1 MNQLLFILSEVCT
14 ILNAHRASVFF
25 MEACEVVR
33 LIVNK
38 TAIPAAPKRRGNP
51 GYGQIKAIRVLVY
64 SRLKGLANDTR
75 TVEHLKKHPQDSR
88 TLGLNSVP
96 DRTTVGRWW
105 RRHVNLLEDAFKKT
119 AKMIEL
125 MMPTTHLIADSTPL
139 VDLYDMEARYGI
151 TSRGPF
157 KGFKLHAVVN
167 QAGLPLK
174 GLVTTGNCYDS
185 PFLPRLIEDLEAD
198 YVLADAGYNSK
209 RNLKAVRDMGAEPVI
224 ADNPRRRGKARK
236 FECCKLLREKRY
248 VVEQFNGHF
257 KDNVLRRCWLRP
269 RGLVKKA
276 AMVTAG
282 LISVDANAI
291 EAMVEGEQSLKC
303 VSRYWD

>member
-1 MNQLLFILSEVCT
+1 
-14 ILNAHRASVFF
+14 

-38 TAIPAAPKRRGNP
+38 AIVPTKTKRRGNP
-51 GYGQIKAIRVLVY
+51 GYGQLKAVRVLVY
-64 SRLKGLANDTR
+64 SRLKGLSNDTR
-75 TVEHLKKHPQDSR
+75 IVEHLRKHVQEAK
-88 TLGLNSVP
+88 TLGLCSVP

-105 RRHVNLLEDAFKKT
+105 RRYLSLLEETLKNT
-119 AKMIEL
+119 ANMINL
-125 MMPTTHLIADSTPL
+125 ILPTTHLIADSTPL
-139 VDLYDMEARYGI
+139 VDLYDMEARWGI

-157 KGFKLHAVVN
+157 KGFKIHTVVN

-209 RNLKAVRDMGAEPVI
+209 RNLKAVRDMGAVPVI
-224 ADNPRRRGKARK
+224 ADNPRRRGKTHK
-236 FECCKLLREKRY
+236 IECCQLLKEKRY

-257 KDNVLRRCWLRP
+257 KDNVLRRCWLKP

-276 AMVTAG
+276 AMVNAG
-282 LISVDANAI
+282 FISVDVNAI
-291 EAMVEGEQSLKC
+291 EALLEGEQSLKNA
-303 VSRYWD
+303 SRYWD

>member
-1 MNQLLFILSEVCT
+1 MCT
-14 ILNAHRASVFF
+14 ILNAHSAFCFF

-38 TAIPAAPKRRGNP
+38 TVVSESKRRGNP
-51 GYGQIKAIRVLVY
+51 GYGQLKATRVLVY
-64 SRLKGLANDTR
+64 SRLKGLTNDTR
-75 TVEHLKKHPQDSR
+75 IVEHLKRHLQDAK
-88 TLGLNSVP
+88 TLGLSSVP

-105 RRHVNLLEDAFKKT
+105 RRYLSLLEETLKKT
-119 AKMIEL
+119 ANMIKL

-167 QAGLPLK
+167 KAGLPLK
-174 GLVTTGNCYDS
+174 GLVTTGNRYDS
-185 PFLPRLIEDLEAD
+185 PFLPKLIEDLEAD

-209 RNLKAVRDMGAEPVI
+209 RNLKAVKDMGAVPVI
-224 ADNPRRRGKARK
+224 ADNPRRRGKGRK
-236 FECCKLLREKRY
+236 IGCCELLRRKRY

-257 KDNVLRRCWLRP
+257 KDNVLKCCWLRP
-269 RGLVKKA
+269 KGLLKKA

-291 EAMVEGEQSLKC
+291 ESMVEGERSLKC
-303 VSRYWD
+303 VSKYWD

>member
-1 MNQLLFILSEVCT
+1 MRGVHNFKSSNSAT
-14 ILNAHRASVFF
+14 IF
-25 MEACEVVR
+25 MEAWKVVR

-38 TAIPAAPKRRGNP
+38 AVVPTEPKRRGNP
-51 GYGQIKAIRVLVY
+51 GYGQLKAVRILVY
-64 SRLKGLANDTR
+64 SRLKGLLNDTR
-75 TVEHLKKHPQDSR
+75 IAEHLKRHPQDAK
-88 TLGLNSVP
+88 TLGLTNVP
-96 DRTTVGRWW
+96 NRTTVGRWW
-105 RRHVNLLEDAFKKT
+105 RRYLTLLEETLKNT
-119 AKMIEL
+119 ANMIRL

-139 VDLYDMEARYGI
+139 IDLYDMEARCGV
-151 TSRGPF
+151 TSRGRF
-157 KGFKLHAVVN
+157 KGFKVQVIVN

-174 GLVTTGNCYDS
+174 GFLTTGNRYDS
-185 PFLPRLIEDLEAD
+185 PFLPKLIEDLEAE
-198 YVLADAGYNSK
+198 YVLAEAGYNSK
-209 RNLKAVRDMGAEPVI
+209 RNFKAVRDMGAEPII
-224 ADNPRRRGKARK
+224 ADNPRQRGKARK
-236 FECCKLLREKRY
+236 FECCELLKRKRY

-291 EAMVEGEQSLKC
+291 EALFEGDVSLKT

>member
-1 MNQLLFILSEVCT
+1 
-14 ILNAHRASVFF
+14 

-38 TAIPAAPKRRGNP
+38 TVVPAETKRRGNP
-51 GYGQIKAIRVLVY
+51 GYGQLKAVRVLVY
-64 SRLKGLANDTR
+64 SRLKGLNNDTR
-75 TVEHLKKHPQDSR
+75 VVEHLKRHLQDAK
-88 TLGLNSVP
+88 TLGLRSVP

-105 RRHVNLLEDAFKKT
+105 RRYLSLLEETLKKT
-119 AKMIEL
+119 ANMIKL

-139 VDLYDMEARYGI
+139 VDLYDMEARWGI

-157 KGFKLHAVVN
+157 KGFKVHAVVN

-185 PFLPRLIEDLEAD
+185 PFLPKLIEDLEAD

-209 RNLKAVRDMGAEPVI
+209 RNLKAVREMGAVPVI

-236 FECCKLLREKRY
+236 IECCALLREKRY
-248 VVEQFNGHF
+248 LIEQFNGHF
-257 KDNVLRRCWLRP
+257 KDNVLKRCWLRP
-269 RGLVKKA
+269 RGLLKKA

-291 EAMVEGEQSLKC
+291 EAMLEGEESLKN
-303 VSRYWD
+303 VSKYWD

>member
-1 MNQLLFILSEVCT
+1 
-14 ILNAHRASVFF
+14 

-38 TAIPAAPKRRGNP
+38 TVVSEPKRRGNP
-51 GYGQIKAIRVLVY
+51 GYGQLKAIRVLVY
-64 SRLKGLANDTR
+64 ARLKGLNNDTR
-75 TVEHLKKHPQDSR
+75 IVEHLKRHLHDLRK
-88 TLGLNSVP
+88 LGLLTVP

-105 RRHVNLLEDAFKKT
+105 RRCLSLLEETLKKT
-119 AKMIEL
+119 ANMIKL

-139 VDLYDMEARYGI
+139 VDLYDMEARWGI

-157 KGFKLHAVVN
+157 KGFKVHAVVN

-185 PFLPRLIEDLEAD
+185 PFLSKLIEDLEAD

-209 RNLKAVRDMGAEPVI
+209 RNLKAVRDMGALPVI
-224 ADNPRRRGKARK
+224 ADNPRRRGKTRK
-236 FECCKLLREKRY
+236 IECCELLKQKRY

-269 RGLVKKA
+269 RGLAKKA

-291 EAMVEGEQSLKC
+291 EAMLEGDSSLKTA
-303 VSRYWD
+303 SRYWD

>member
-1 MNQLLFILSEVCT
+1 
-14 ILNAHRASVFF
+14 

-33 LIVNK
+33 LIVNI
-38 TAIPAAPKRRGNP
+38 AVVQAQSKRRGNP
-51 GYGQIKAIRVLVY
+51 GYGQLKAVRVLVY
-64 SRLKGLANDTR
+64 SRLKGLNNDTR
-75 TVEHLKKHPQDSR
+75 IVEHLKKHLQDAK

-105 RRHVNLLEDAFKKT
+105 RRYLSLLEETLKKT
-119 AKMIEL
+119 AHMLKL

-157 KGFKLHAVVN
+157 KGFKIHAVVN

-174 GLVTTGNCYDS
+174 ALVTTGNCYDS
-185 PFLPRLIEDLEAD
+185 PFLPKLIEDLEAD

-209 RNLKAVRDMGAEPVI
+209 RNFKAVKDMGAVPVI
-224 ADNPRRRGKARK
+224 ADNPRRRGKGRK
-236 FECCKLLREKRY
+236 IECCELLRGKRY

-257 KDNVLRRCWLRP
+257 KDNVLKRCWLRP
-269 RGLVKKA
+269 RGLAKKA

-291 EAMVEGEQSLKC
+291 EAMIEGEQSLKNA
-303 VSRYWD
+303 SKYWD

>member
-1 MNQLLFILSEVCT
+1 
-14 ILNAHRASVFF
+14 

-38 TAIPAAPKRRGNP
+38 AIVPTKTKRRGNP
-51 GYGQIKAIRVLVY
+51 GYSQLKAVRVLVY
-64 SRLKGLANDTR
+64 SRLKGLSNDTR
-75 TVEHLKKHPQDSR
+75 IVEHLRKHFQEAK
-88 TLGLNSVP
+88 TLGLCSVP

-105 RRHVNLLEDAFKKT
+105 RRYLSLLEETLKNT
-119 AKMIEL
+119 ANMIRL

-139 VDLYDMEARYGI
+139 VDLYDMEARWGI

-157 KGFKLHAVVN
+157 KGFKVHAVVN

-174 GLVTTGNCYDS
+174 GLVTTGNLYDS
-185 PFLPRLIEDLEAD
+185 PLLPKLIEDLEAE

-209 RNLKAVRDMGAEPVI
+209 RNLKAVRDMGAVPVI
-224 ADNPRRRGKARK
+224 ADNPRRRGKTRRI
-236 FECCKLLREKRY
+236 ECCQLLKEKRY

-257 KDNVLRRCWLRP
+257 KDNVLRRCWLKP
-269 RGLVKKA
+269 RGLLKKA

-291 EAMVEGEQSLKC
+291 DALLEGERSLKN
-303 VSRYWD
+303 VSKYWD

>member
-1 MNQLLFILSEVCT
+1 
-14 ILNAHRASVFF
+14 
-25 MEACEVVR
+25 MEACEVIR
-33 LIVNK
+33 LVVNK
-38 TAIPAAPKRRGNP
+38 TVIPAQSKRRGNP
-51 GYGQIKAIRVLVY
+51 GYGQLRAIRVLVY
-64 SRLKGLANDTR
+64 SKLKGLNNDTR
-75 TVEHLKKHPQDSR
+75 IVEHLKKHLQDAK
-88 TLGLNSVP
+88 TLGLNNVP

-105 RRHVNLLEDAFKKT
+105 RRYLSLLEETLNKT
-119 AKMIEL
+119 ANMLKL

-139 VDLYDMEARYGI
+139 VDLYDMEARWGI

-157 KGFKLHAVVN
+157 KGFKIHIVVN

-185 PFLPRLIEDLEAD
+185 PFLPKLIEDLEAG

-209 RNLKAVRDMGAEPVI
+209 RNLKAVKDMGAVPVI
-224 ADNPRRRGKARK
+224 ADNPRRRGKERK
-236 FECCKLLREKRY
+236 IECCELLREKRY

-257 KDNVLRRCWLRP
+257 KDNVLKRCWLRP
-269 RGLVKKA
+269 RGLAKKA

-291 EAMVEGEQSLKC
+291 EAMIEGDQSLKN
-303 VSRYWD
+303 VSKYWD